1 MIFIKPLPPASTSY
15 YTIFIFGYIKT
26 YLRECAAHGMAQAL
40 FVQVMPIRSVAK
52 KTSHDQ
58 KVTALFVFWCG

>member
-26 YLRECAAHGMAQAL
+26 YLRERAVRGMAQAIL
-40 FVQVMPIRSVAK
+40 VQVLPV
-52 KTSHDQ
+52 H
-58 KVTALFVFWCG
+58 TAQ